1 MIYFPKWRVKT
12 IKPKPLK
19 NILQQ
24 HILSGFRDN
33 FAGEVKY
40 FLFLY
45 GAEYVTGSLM

>member
-33 FAGEVKY
+33 FAGEVIIS
-40 FLFLY
+40 FFFMGQNMLQ
-45 GAEYVTGSLM
+45 VH